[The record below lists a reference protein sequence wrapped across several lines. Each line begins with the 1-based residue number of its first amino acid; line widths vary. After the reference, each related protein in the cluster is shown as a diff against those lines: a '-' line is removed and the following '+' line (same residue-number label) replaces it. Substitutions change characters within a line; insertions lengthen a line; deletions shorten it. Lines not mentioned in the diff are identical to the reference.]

1 MTRREGS
8 GGEASFLNGRGQLSG
23 HAMANWYSVRA
34 AAIETLF
41 PDAGNGRTPD
51 STGAIMVD
59 WFETPRRP
67 PGPIRRRNASGMHGW
82 SRPRWFFFFFFF
94 LLDFRSLAAR
104 ELLVQK
110 GREESRALPRS
121 SSSESLNIYFIL
133 FAPFVATT
141 CIVTIYIMLCR
152 VFHDQSQLN
161 TRRSVFFQLLFTF
174 REAKIYF
181 PAKELT

>member
-1 MTRREGS
+1 MAG
-8 GGEASFLNGRGQLSG
+8 ASF
-23 HAMANWYSVRA
+23 RA
-34 AAIETLF
+34 TRWPIDIRCA
-41 PDAGNGRTPD
+41 
-51 STGAIMVD
+51 
-59 WFETPRRP
+59 RP
-67 PGPIRRRNASGMHGW
+67 PSKRFFQTQETGEPPIQRARLWSIDSKRRAGHPARFDGEMQAECTAGVALDD
-82 SRPRWFFFFFFF
+82 FFFFFF

-110 GREESRALPRS
+110 GREESRALPQS

-141 CIVTIYIMLCR
+141 CIVTIYIKLCR

-181 PAKELT
+181 PAKELS